1 VLRAQARPRRTEEEG
16 LATAPSIGR
25 ATGVERAAYAAE
37 AEAARSLYERHHGLV
52 LRYCRSRLR
61 TREEAEDA
69 AQTTFF
75 YALGALRRGVVPQ
88 SETAWLLKIAH
99 NVCLKRWDAT
109 RRRSRVEVGRDPQ
122 LLEEVAAV
130 GGDAESELAGL
141 DEALRRL
148 PDQQRRAILLREW
161 QGLSYADVA
170 DELGVTRS
178 AVETLIFRARRSLAR
193 ELRGDR
199 KVGSLDVGSLLA
211 GLKSLLVAGGT
222 TAKVAAGTAAVV
234 SVGAVAAV
242 PALRHER
249 QPAQAPVPPAPAPA
263 VVASHTPEPV
273 AATPV
278 SVQRADARP
287 GRGRASAPA
296 RLPARTRAVPA
307 PAAPTAPRPASPP
320 RSSPAPVAPSS
331 PPPPAAPAPAPDVE
345 VAAAPPPTAQQPAAE
360 QRQPPPP
367 AQPPTAP
374 PSPPPPAAAPPPP
387 PPPPVVVVEVPK
399 APPVEVPV
407 PGVPPVAV
415 PELPPVQV
423 PAVPGVDLP
432 PLPPISL
439 PELPPVEVPPLLPP
453 PRRP

>member
-25 ATGVERAAYAAE
+25 ATGVELAADAAE

-52 LRYCRSRLR
+52 LRYCRNRLR

-99 NVCLKRWDAT
+99 NVCLKRWEAT
-109 RRRSRVEVGRDPQ
+109 RRRSRIEVGRDPH

-130 GGDAESELAGL
+130 GGEADSELAGL

-170 DELGVTRS
+170 DELGVSRS

-199 KVGSLDVGSLLA
+199 KVGALDLGSLLA
-211 GLKSLLVAGGT
+211 ALKSLLAASGT

-234 SVGAVAAV
+234 TVGAVAAV
-242 PALRHER
+242 PALRHEPP
-249 QPAQAPVPPAPAPA
+249 PAQAPAPPAPAPA
-263 VVASHTPEPV
+263 VVVSHTPEPV
-273 AATPV
+273 AAAPV
-278 SVQRADARP
+278 AVQPADAP
-287 GRGRASAPA
+287 PARGRAAAPA
-296 RLPARTRAVPA
+296 RAPARKRAAP
-307 PAAPTAPRPASPP
+307 PAAGPTAVQPA
-320 RSSPAPVAPSS
+320 A
-331 PPPPAAPAPAPDVE
+331 PPPAAPAPEAPQSPPPAAPAPDVTRGP
-345 VAAAPPPTAQQPAAE
+345 APAPTAQERAVPQ
-360 QRQPPPP
+360 QQQPPPP
-367 AQPPTAP
+367 GQPP
-374 PSPPPPAAAPPPP
+374 AAPPPP
-387 PPPPVVVVEVPK
+387 PPPAGAPPPPAPPVVVVEVPQV
-399 APPVEVPV
+399 PPVEVPV

-423 PAVPGVDLP
+423 PAVPGVDVP
-432 PLPPISL
+432 PLPPVGL
-439 PELPPVEVPPLLPP
+439 PDLPPVEVPPLLPP
-453 PRRP
+453 RRP